1 MRRGG
6 EEDEEEE
13 EEEEEDD
20 DGMEGE
26 ELGGEIVPLKEQ
38 LRCCCQQL
46 SELHWLP
53 LIESTLSSTL
63 HAHLLAK
70 LHRRCKG
77 NFEERMLHSMLDW
90 LDATVTSW
98 LRVVLQPAAPEAPPS
113 SALQQWQVRLRYFI
127 MQSLAALRT
136 TELFDIIIDFPDSLP
151 AVSDLKECLQHTH
164 QHAQVVSALSDYI
177 DQRLLKPGTDTSK
190 IIQVYVAAIK
200 ALRHLDPSGGYAGDG
215 FGASEGLPQGTRR
228 HHPPG
233 RRAPC
238 PLLLSFLP
246 AASFLPRC
254 FFPTPLLPPDPA
266 VDPSSLSTS
275 PPPPTSPPSTSPPL
289 QKVVTSLT
297 DPETSEL
304 LEPNSSGG
312 GDDGLA
318 AGLEDETLDVDELKG
333 DEAAMLLWAPDPVQA
348 DPMRSSFSRRSS
360 DVLSILVRAV
370 TERLSL

>member
-1 MRRGG
+1 MALLTVPFAAPPCDPSSLVVKGSRVRRGG
-6 EEDEEEE
+6 EEDEEEEEE

-63 HAHLLAK
+63 HAQLAK

-164 QHAQVVSALSDYI
+164 QHAQVVSALSDSI

-200 ALRHLDPSGGYAGDG
+200 ALRHLDPSGVTLETV
-215 FGASEGLPQGTRR
+215 SETVRAYLKARADTIRQVVAP
-228 HHPPG
+228 
-233 RRAPC
+233 RAPC
-238 PLLLSFLP
+238 CFPSYPLLPSYP

-254 FFPTPLLPPDPA
+254 FLLTLLSTPPPFPPPRPRPLRHLPPPR
-266 VDPSSLSTS
+266 PY
-275 PPPPTSPPSTSPPL
+275 
-289 QKVVTSLT
+289 K
-297 DPETSEL
+297 
-304 LEPNSSGG
+304 
-312 GDDGLA
+312 
-318 AGLEDETLDVDELKG
+318 
-333 DEAAMLLWAPDPVQA
+333 
-348 DPMRSSFSRRSS
+348 RSSRRSPTPRPRS
-360 DVLSILVRAV
+360 FSSPTRAV
-370 TERLSL
+370 EATTASLLASKTKHWTWMSSKATRPRCCSGRPTRCRPTR